1 MAVNRLKE
9 KQIYLHD
16 EVQFAF
22 LLWTIAG
29 DVQPLDESVALLP
42 KSSERK

>member
-1 MAVNRLKE
+1 MVVNRLKE
-9 KQIYLHD
+9 KQIDLHD

-22 LLWTIAG
+22 LLSTVTG

-42 KSSERK
+42 KSSENK